1 MTSADRNTI
10 VNNTKGTHMKTERIA
25 WLDYGKGI
33 CMLCVILFHTWAIY
47 VNDGKVILDWIEPFF
62 LTLFF
67 FISGYLTNL
76 NQFNAKKDFISIV
89 KRLLLPYFVFTS
101 IIWLPK
107 SIAHDTDITFRMF
120 LINILGGCKLVYCS
134 FNHCQ
139 ITSQCYSE
147 YQ

>member
-62 LTLFF
+62 SHLILFYF
-67 FISGYLTNL
+67 
-76 NQFNAKKDFISIV
+76 
-89 KRLLLPYFVFTS
+89 RLS
-101 IIWLPK
+101 HQ
-107 SIAHDTDITFRMF
+107 S
-120 LINILGGCKLVYCS
+120 
-134 FNHCQ
+134 
-139 ITSQCYSE
+139 
-147 YQ
+147 

>member
-89 KRLLLPYFVFTS
+89 K
-101 IIWLPK
+101 
-107 SIAHDTDITFRMF
+107 
-120 LINILGGCKLVYCS
+120 N
-134 FNHCQ
+134 
-139 ITSQCYSE
+139 CY
-147 YQ
+147 YHTLYLQV